1 MSYKLLLLLL
11 LGAVALAHCAPMAEE
26 GEDETALEGTA
37 VEDEEP
43 VSDPEAIVSRKW
55 HLWRKGRLH
64 CLSVSSKGNTAACP
78 AGYLVTGCACG
89 YACGSW
95 NPEANGTRC
104 FCHKGCMPNGQ
115 SLDWTLA
122 MCCKVK

>member
-64 CLSVSSKGNTAACP
+64 CLSVSSKGNRAACP

-89 YACGSW
+89 YACGS
-95 NPEANGTRC
+95 
-104 FCHKGCMPNGQ
+104 
-115 SLDWTLA
+115 
-122 MCCKVK
+122 